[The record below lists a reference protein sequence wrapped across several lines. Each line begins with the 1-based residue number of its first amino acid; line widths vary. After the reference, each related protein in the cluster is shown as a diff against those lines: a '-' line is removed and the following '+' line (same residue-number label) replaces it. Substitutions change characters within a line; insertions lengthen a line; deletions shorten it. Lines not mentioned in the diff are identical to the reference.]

1 MTKSES
7 REALRLQ
14 AWSRFPN
21 PDIGLLAR
29 SYSSLIR
36 AARTTKSRNEIITYA
51 AAIPAIVQ
59 HPEFIV

>member
-7 REALRLQ
+7 REALKLQ

-29 SYSSLIR
+29 SYSALIR
-36 AARTTKSRNEIITYA
+36 AASSTKSHNEILCYA
-51 AAIPAIVQ
+51 IDIPAVVQ
-59 HPEFIV
+59 HPEFIL